1 MSLPSTGLRIVF
13 VCLLLAGGTALPR
26 GAAFQKEVV
35 DVAVQAEKKGEPAPF
50 QVFAIEEGTLPL
62 LADWPGGGGLDGGWP
77 SRASNPPTVLIAPG
91 DTLNVTI
98 WDSSENSLLMTAGER
113 SSQLQTLVVG
123 ASGRVSLPYVGS
135 LRVQGMSPDRA
146 RAVIEDRYADV
157 APGVQVQIVHAPGQ
171 GNKVSLVGG
180 VGAPGTYPM
189 PDRSYSV
196 LQLLS
201 EGGGVSDGMRNPQVR
216 LMRGG
221 KMYRVSVKRLY
232 ASPSADATLRAGDR
246 VIVAEDERYFLSLG
260 AAGAEAQHYFPKS
273 EVTALDAMALIGG
286 VNEGRGD
293 PKGILILR
301 EYPADAVRA
310 DGRGPTHQRV
320 VFTLDLTSADGL
332 FSAGKFHIQSGDL
345 VYATESRLSGV
356 GTVIGL
362 VRSSVGLASA
372 TGVID

>member
-1 MSLPSTGLRIVF
+1 MSLPSAGFRLILVG
-13 VCLLLAGGTALPR
+13 LLLAGCTVLPR

-35 DVAVQAEKKGEPAPF
+35 DVALKAEEKGEPAPF
-50 QVFAIEEGTLPL
+50 QVFALQEATLPL
-62 LADWPGGGGLDGGWP
+62 LADWPAGRGLDGGWP

-123 ASGRVSLPYVGS
+123 ASGRISLPYVGS
-135 LRVQGMSPDRA
+135 LRVQGMSPERA
-146 RAVIEDRYADV
+146 RTVIEDHYAEV
-157 APGVQVQIVHAPGQ
+157 APGVQVQVVHAPGQ

-180 VGAPGTYPM
+180 VGTPGTYPM
-189 PDRSYSV
+189 PDQSYSV

-201 EGGGVSDGMRNPQVR
+201 EGGGVSEGLRNPQVR

-232 ASPSADATLRAGDR
+232 DSPAADATLRAGDR
-246 VIVAEDERYFLSLG
+246 VIVAEDDRYFLSLG
-260 AAGAEAQHYFPKS
+260 AAGAEAQHYFTKPD
-273 EVTALDAMALIGG
+273 VTALDAMALIGG
-286 VNEGRGD
+286 VNDGRGD

-301 EYPADAVRA
+301 EYPASAVRG
-310 DGRGPTHQRV
+310 DGRGPTHRRV

-332 FSAGKFHIQSGDL
+332 FSAGHFHIQTGDL
-345 VYATESRLSGV
+345 VYVTESRLSGAA
-356 GTVIGL
+356 TVIGL
-362 VRSSVGLASA
+362 IRSSIGLADA
-372 TGVID
+372 VGVTN